1 LLRRRHYTGQYP
13 LATAPGSLSLL
24 RSIIALV
31 LIALVLFYVGKKV
44 MQFFNV
50 GNAVRQNAA
59 VLLTEGPGTVNVS
72 IDGGEMKRAEN
83 RLKLYPNDQVTTS
96 GNARA
101 ALALFDGTI
110 VRLDNATILQVV
122 ESEHGVK
129 QSRIVLALNGGSVWI
144 STPTVDDYSGSILR
158 EIRTE
163 QMNLALPPRTE
174 IAVTPSA
181 FTTFAADGQGI
192 SVLVAGNRTP
202 VIIGE
207 GQQFTIPAGAPLAG
221 NLYRFRSPLDPLMVL
236 SPFVSESRSM
246 RYSISASV
254 SGSGTVAP
262 PAVESQDVLTVSEPA
277 QGITLDT
284 ATVKVVGTVRKPAE
298 KVRINGYLVETTN
311 GRFEREISL
320 PDEDEVTVLVE
331 ALNADGTVN
340 EKIQRT
346 LKRDRKPPEAP
357 TILTPAKAGET
368 YATMR
373 DPIEISG
380 EAPDGTVG
388 IVVNDYRL
396 QLFTPGERTWS
407 YLASTKLAN
416 MQQGSNT
423 YSVVAINKGGY
434 LSPPAVIT
442 ILFNQGQEGLVKL
455 AGTGAAAS
463 STAPTEDVA
472 TLPDNAPLNPGS
484 LAVTGPA
491 AGTQFTS
498 TGSSFLLEGTTSS
511 ATASIWVNDY
521 RLKLY
526 LPGKITWNYIADV
539 QYGTLSRGRN
549 LYRIVA
555 RDKNNMILDTVTYTV
570 RY

>member
-1 LLRRRHYTGQYP
+1 MLRRRHYTGQYP
-13 LATAPGSLSLL
+13 LATAPGSLSAL
-24 RSIIALV
+24 RSIIALI
-31 LIALVLFYVGKKV
+31 LIALVLFYLGRKV

-72 IDGGEMKRAEN
+72 IDGGELKRAEN
-83 RLKLYPNDQVTTS
+83 RLKLYPKDQVTTS

-110 VRLDNATILQVV
+110 VRLDTTTTLQVV

-129 QSRIVLALNGGSVWI
+129 QSRIVLALNGGSAWI

-158 EIRTE
+158 EIHTT
-163 QMNLALPPRTE
+163 QMNLTLPSRTE
-174 IAVTPSA
+174 VVVTPSA

-192 SVLVAGNRTP
+192 SVLVAGNRTS

-221 NLYRFRSPLDPLMVL
+221 NLYRFRSPLDPLMVR
-236 SPFVSESRSM
+236 SSFVEESRSM
-246 RYSISASV
+246 RYSIGVNV
-254 SGSGTVAP
+254 SGSGTLAP
-262 PAVESQDVLTVSEPA
+262 PETESQDVLTVSEPT
-277 QGITLDT
+277 QGITLET
-284 ATVKVVGTVRKPAE
+284 ATVKVIGSVRKPAE
-298 KVRINGYLVETTN
+298 KVRINGYIVETTN

-340 EKIQRT
+340 EKIQRI

-357 TILTPAKAGET
+357 IILTPAKAGET
-368 YATMR
+368 YATMH

-416 MQQGSNT
+416 MQPGSNT

-434 LSPPAVIT
+434 RSTPAVIT

-455 AGTGAAAS
+455 AGTGAAAP
-463 STAPTEDVA
+463 STIPTEDAA
-472 TLPDNAPLNPGS
+472 TLPDNAPLSPGS

-498 TGSSFLLEGTTSS
+498 TGSSFLLEGITSP

-549 LYRIVA
+549 LYRIVT
-555 RDKNNMILDTVTYTV
+555 RDKNNMILDTLTYTV